1 MVVVPKI
8 EEPVEIVVVDDEMD
22 STSQE
27 ETASAENQRPGT
39 GTENGR
45 RHVEGSVVSIL
56 DNRSRHL
63 TTSRDKSIRTP
74 QSLGLLPH
82 PPADS
87 SIPKAHIPNSLND
100 HRKSVSLQAHTP

>member
-27 ETASAENQRPGT
+27 ETASADNQGPGM

-45 RHVEGSVVSIL
+45 RRVEGSVVSIL

-63 TTSRDKSIRTP
+63 TTSRDKRIRTP

-87 SIPKAHIPNSLND
+87 SIPKARIPDSLSD
-100 HRKSVSLQAHTP
+100 HRKSVSLQARTP